1 MRIEALIANFGLFW
15 QVDELSWARTSGRRR
30 TLRLLGRRGTGSK
43 RRIAD
48 FHTQS
53 GLYILYGDYGP
64 YYVGL
69 VHANRLGNR
78 LRDHLEDRHKNEWN
92 RFSWFGFRSVLPKP
106 GRQGIYLLADSKP
119 SMPVRPRSAIRDI
132 EALLIRALGLPS
144 NAQRTGFV
152 GAEMWSQV
160 KLHETDEPLANARR

>member
-1 MRIEALIANFGLFW
+1 M
-15 QVDELSWARTSGRRR
+15 
-30 TLRLLGRRGTGSK
+30 
-43 RRIAD
+43 RIAD
-48 FHTQS
+48 FRTQS

-78 LRDHLEDRHKNEWN
+78 LRDHLEDRHKDQWN
-92 RFSWFGFRSVLPKP
+92 RFCWFGFRSVLPKP
-106 GRQGIYLLADSKP
+106 GRQGICLLMDSKP

-144 NAQRTGFV
+144 NMQKTGFV
-152 GAEMWSQV
+152 GAEKWSQV
-160 KLHETDEPLANARR
+160 KLHEADDLLAKAALEE